1 MNESKV
7 ILCIHYIFTVVY
19 FHSHLGKK
27 VIVNDVKYVLIFVS
41 LSKPPTIHDIMA
53 KYWYC
58 LPSFYLI
65 WVTTWVK
72 KSTQHKI
79 EINLV
84 NAIIYLQISREKL
97 LIIS

>member
-27 VIVNDVKYVLIFVS
+27 VIVNDVKYVLIFVL

-53 KYWYC
+53 KY
-58 LPSFYLI
+58 
-65 WVTTWVK
+65 
-72 KSTQHKI
+72 
-79 EINLV
+79 
-84 NAIIYLQISREKL
+84 
-97 LIIS
+97 